1 MKQNVLLKPKTRLSI
16 EERVSRLLSELGNP
30 EPPLDLSAV
39 RELLELDLNYYQSD
53 DEGLLKEVT
62 HKLKVAGRQVLR
74 RPSRVLDAVKK
85 FDLRALYVPD
95 HRKILIDEVV
105 PKAKHRWLEAHEIG
119 HNILPWHAS
128 CMHGDQQHIIRPG
141 AHPKIEAEAN
151 HAAGR
156 LLFLGDQFVKDAN
169 DCAIEFDSV
178 RQLKGRFG
186 NTLSTTL
193 WRFIE
198 QAHSH
203 VPLFGIIGD
212 HPCERYSIVSGEPRE
227 VLRYFISSPGF
238 QLHFAQMGTD
248 TIQAAICS
256 GSRAARGG
264 IVNEGEFH
272 LSDLNGERHLFSFE
286 TFFNRYDALTLGRHL
301 KKVD

>member
-1 MKQNVLLKPKTRLSI
+1 MKHNVLLQPKTRISI
-16 EERVSRLLSELGNP
+16 EDRVERLLMDLGNP
-30 EPPLDLSAV
+30 EPPLDLGAV
-39 RELLELDLNYYQSD
+39 RELLELDLSYYQSD
-53 DEGLLKEVT
+53 DEGLLNEVT

-74 RPSRVLDAVKK
+74 RPSRVLDAIKK

-95 HRKILIDEVV
+95 HKRILIDEAV

-156 LLFLGDQFVKDAN
+156 LLFLGDHFVRDAN
-169 DCAIEFDSV
+169 DCEIGFSAIK
-178 RQLKGRFG
+178 QLKDRFG

-198 QAHSH
+198 QTHSD

-212 HPCERYSIVSGEPRE
+212 HPCDQYALSKDEPRE
-227 VLRYFISSPGF
+227 ILNYFITSPQF
-238 QLHFAQMGTD
+238 QLRFAYTVAE
-248 TIQAAICS
+248 TIRNAICS

-264 IVNEGEFH
+264 IVNEGEFC
-272 LSDLNGERHLFSFE
+272 LSDINGERHLFSFQ
-286 TFFNRYDALTLGRHL
+286 TFFNSYNALTLGRHL
-301 KKVD
+301 DKIA